1 MAVSLITVLIAVIW
15 VMSEKSD
22 SYMEPQE
29 ALFTIDND
37 LSLIPGYKTN
47 DQFFF
52 FFIKNT
58 N

>member
-22 SYMEPQE
+22 SYTEPQE

-37 LSLIPGYKTN
+37 I
-47 DQFFF
+47 
-52 FFIKNT
+52 
-58 N
+58 